1 MIFPKWLVD
10 FYIRC
15 TKENKKS
22 VSKELTIDRHTENY
36 KIPKTIRFPRPMVK
50 KEYLGMEVFESA
62 SDGKCDL
69 TLLYFHGGAY
79 IHKFSPFHWK
89 FLANIAKKTGCALVV
104 PNYLMMPKWT
114 AKISNEVT
122 TNYYEAFTKTH
133 DMSKVIIA
141 GDSAGGGL
149 SMVVLQRAIKM
160 GLPIPS
166 KAILISPWVD
176 VTGGNPEKD
185 SVDNMICYDM
195 VSIYGEAW
203 QKGLK
208 DKDPFA
214 SPLYGDMTGLPKT
227 DLWVGGNEVLLDDI
241 LSLYAKMKERNV
253 DVELHFINN
262 EGHVFPLYPT
272 KNGKEARKQ
281 IAEFILK

>member
-1 MIFPKWLVD
+1 MNLPKWLVD

-15 TKENKKS
+15 TRETEKS
-22 VSKELTIDRHTENY
+22 SLKELTVDKHTENY
-36 KIPKTIRFPRPMVK
+36 KMPKTLRFPRPMVK
-50 KEYLGMEVFESA
+50 NEYLGLEVFESP
-62 SDGKCDL
+62 SDGKSEI
-69 TLLYFHGGAY
+69 TLLYLHGGAY
-79 IHKFSPFHWK
+79 IHKFSRFHWK
-89 FLANIAKKTGCALVV
+89 FLIEMAKKTGCALVV

-114 AKISNEVT
+114 AKISNEIT
-122 TNYYEAFTKTH
+122 MNYYESFVKTH

-149 SMVVLQRAIKM
+149 ATVVIQRAIKM
-160 GLPIPS
+160 GLPTPC

-185 SVDNMICYDM
+185 KVDNMVNYKI
-195 VSIYGEAW
+195 VSVYGEAW

-214 SPLYGDMTGLPKT
+214 SPLYGDMTGFPPV
-227 DLWVGGNEVLLDDI
+227 DLWIGGNEVLYDDVI
-241 LSLYAKMKERNV
+241 SLYEKMRDKGV
-253 DVELHFINN
+253 KVKLHYIEN

-272 KNGKEARKQ
+272 KNGQKARKQ

>member
-1 MIFPKWLVD
+1 MILPKWLVD

-15 TKENKKS
+15 TRENEKS
-22 VSKELTIDRHTENY
+22 CRKELTVDKHTENY
-36 KIPKTIRFPRPMVK
+36 TLPKRFKFPRPITK
-50 KEYLGMEVFESA
+50 TEQLGIEVFEMPAESE
-62 SDGKCDL
+62 DKPI
-69 TLLYFHGGAY
+69 LLYLHGGAY
-79 IHKFSPFHWK
+79 IHPFSPFHWY
-89 FLANIAKKTGCALVV
+89 FLIEIAKKTGCGLVV

-114 AKISNEVT
+114 AKLSNEVT
-122 TNYYEAFTKTH
+122 MNWYEEFVKTH

-149 SMVVLQRAIKM
+149 SCVVIQRAIKI

-185 SVDNMICYDM
+185 KVDNMIDYKK
-195 VSIYGEAW
+195 VSVYGEAW
-203 QKGLK
+203 QKGMK

-214 SPLYGDMTGLPKT
+214 SPLYGDMKGFPKT
-227 DLWVGGNEVLLDDI
+227 DLWIGGNEVLYDDVI
-241 LSLYAKMKERNV
+241 SLYDKLKEKNINV
-253 DVELHFINN
+253 NLHYEEN

-272 KNGKEARKQ
+272 KCGKKSREE
-281 IAEFILK
+281 IAKFILE